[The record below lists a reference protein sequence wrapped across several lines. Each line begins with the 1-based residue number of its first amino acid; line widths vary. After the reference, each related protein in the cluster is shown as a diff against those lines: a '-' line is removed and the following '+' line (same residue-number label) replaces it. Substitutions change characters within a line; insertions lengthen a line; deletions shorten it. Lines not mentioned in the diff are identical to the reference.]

1 MRSLVIGKFY
11 PPTNGHKHLI
21 DTAIA
26 ESEKVYIIICE
37 KKTEVPNGTLR
48 LKWINEWYHNNKNVH
63 IQLIEDIYN
72 DDSNSQ
78 LWAKLTIEWLSF
90 IPDCVFTSES
100 YGDNFVKFLGNGC
113 KHRLVDINRNTIP
126 ISGTQIR
133 NDPLN
138 HLDYLQ
144 YNVRSYYV
152 MRIIIVGAE
161 STGKTTLINK
171 LSEMFKVTTI
181 PEYGRI
187 FAENKPQNMNEWV
200 WTTEEFVQIANLQIQ
215 AEIQAT
221 KNNKFIICDTDAFAA
236 SIWHQRYVG
245 TISEEVERIYKNY
258 SKSVNKQIYLLTTN
272 DVPFVQDGYRDGE
285 HIRDWMYDEFVKKLN
300 DEHKNYHI
308 LSGTYDERFN
318 KACDIIKNLI

>member
-11 PPTNGHKHLI
+11 PPTNGHKYLI

-285 HIRDWMYDEFVKKLN
+285 HIRDSMYDEFVKKLN
-300 DEHKNYHI
+300 DEHKHYHI
-308 LSGTYDERFN
+308 LNGTYDERFN
-318 KACDIIKNLI
+318 KACEIIKNLI